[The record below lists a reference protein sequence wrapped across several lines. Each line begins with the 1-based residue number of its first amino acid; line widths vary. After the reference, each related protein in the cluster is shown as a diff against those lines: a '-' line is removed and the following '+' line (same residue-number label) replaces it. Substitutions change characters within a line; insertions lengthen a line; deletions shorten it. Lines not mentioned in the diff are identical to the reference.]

1 MGYIGAEPATSF
13 ETVRK
18 DRFTSQTGTTVT
30 LSHTVSSVNDILVM
44 VNSVKQDYTNYSVN
58 GTTLTLGGS
67 LVSADIVEVTYIG
80 RTFQTVSPDTNT
92 ITNAMMSD
100 DAIDSAEIVDGAVDS
115 VHTNF
120 VSTSSA
126 AGLQIKGDGTTD
138 GTLQLNC
145 SQNSHGIK
153 IKSPPHS
160 ANADYTLTMPNND
173 GSANEYLQTN
183 GSGVLTWAG
192 VSGTTINNNANNK
205 VITGSGTANTLE
217 GEANLQFDGTNL
229 GIGKSPSRTLDMT
242 SNGDF
247 FVNLND
253 GTNASVGST
262 NRGLNFY
269 AGGSIPLKLTTNSAT
284 ITHSSSGASAPAEFN
299 TLILD
304 ASGDAGISIL
314 TGSNSR
320 GGINFGDSEDV
331 DIGNIYYNH
340 DSNEMTFGV
349 NASTRMSIVSGGD
362 VRIFPTGAKLSVGGA
377 GATSGYVLG
386 SVNNDIKLIGETG
399 AGLRRGSNN
408 TEIWYD
414 GSQMYPN
421 VDNSKNL
428 GHASYRYGTLY
439 ATNGTINTSDRNEKE
454 NINDSELGIDFL
466 NKLRP
471 VQYTWKNKT
480 TPERLYKE
488 GDVIPEDKKI
498 GDVWTEEETTNH
510 KRRHYGLIAQEVETV
525 LTDNNIST
533 ENFAPFI
540 KTKKY
545 IQDESNHKLTEQE
558 DYSYGMRYTE
568 LIGILIKGMQELS
581 TKNNALETKVTTL
594 ETNVADLTTRLEAL
608 ENA

>member
-1 MGYIGAEPATSF
+1 VGYIGAEPATSF

-160 ANADYTLTMPNND
+160 ASASYTLTMPNND

-192 VSGTTINNNANNK
+192 VSGTTINNNADNK

-229 GIGKSPSRTLDMT
+229 GIGTSPSRTLDMT
-242 SNGDF
+242 SNGDYF
-247 FVNLND
+247 INLND

-262 NRGLNFY
+262 NRGVNLY
-269 AGGSIPLKLTTNSAT
+269 AGGSIPLKLRTNEVEVTSKLGIGEDAPQQKLHIGEASSNGVYQVFTNDTTGHTASNGLLVGIDNSEDALIWNYENQSIYFGTNGSERMRIHGNGYLLMGGKTTSNTANVGIELHGNQIHSTRNDAYSAYVGRNNAT
-284 ITHSSSGASAPAEFN
+284 AGKVWQGINTAGNESSWIKENGSGYMPNGWSSSDSNGKNIIGEV
-299 TLILD
+299 THGLD
-304 ASGDAGISIL
+304 KLNQVTAKSFTWKTRSEYTAD
-314 TGSNSR
+314 
-320 GGINFGDSEDV
+320 DSETQNAVLYTAEDV
-331 DIGNIYYNH
+331 LPEGKSIG
-340 DSNEMTFGV
+340 
-349 NASTRMSIVSGGD
+349 
-362 VRIFPTGAKLSVGGA
+362 
-377 GATSGYVLG
+377 
-386 SVNNDIKLIGETG
+386 DIKTPSTKQLGEVKY
-399 AGLRRGSNN
+399 LSENF
-408 TEIWYD
+408 D
-414 GSQMYPN
+414 
-421 VDNSKNL
+421 DNK
-428 GHASYRYGTLY
+428 
-439 ATNGTINTSDRNEKE
+439 
-454 NINDSELGIDFL
+454 
-466 NKLRP
+466 
-471 VQYTWKNKT
+471 
-480 TPERLYKE
+480 
-488 GDVIPEDKKI
+488 
-498 GDVWTEEETTNH
+498 
-510 KRRHYGLIAQEVETV
+510 HYGVIAQELKTILPDIVHFEEPELRV
-525 LTDNNIST
+525 DYDALLMVAINS
-533 ENFAPFI
+533 I
-540 KTKKY
+540 K
-545 IQDESNHKLTEQE
+545 
-558 DYSYGMRYTE
+558 
-568 LIGILIKGMQELS
+568 ELS

-594 ETNVADLTTRLEAL
+594 ETNVSDLTTRLEAL